1 MLNNENGYY
10 PMESKRQWA
19 GEKKSCVCVCVSH
32 LMGQRFVSATVVV
45 AVVVVMNIAH
55 RKTETN
61 SNEQKKKMRE
71 K

>member
-1 MLNNENGYY
+1 MVIIPWNRSDSE
-10 PMESKRQWA
+10 R
-19 GEKKSCVCVCVSH
+19 EKKKVVCVCVSH

-61 SNEQKKKMRE
+61 SNEQKKMRE